1 MAARSIERCKICNLP
16 LTATGQCLSCDKVQD
31 LRSKNQVSVP
41 PAKKDDRQTAENK
54 PVEGQVLQLRKQKK
68 SLRRAFLFNQT
79 TAERREVSEAVTR
92 IGRDRSNSIP
102 LPDDPYVSRHHAW
115 ILQAKEG
122 FWIED
127 LGSTNTT
134 LLNGQPVKERSQ
146 IIAGDKL
153 TFGKTELI
161 FFAEK

>member
-1 MAARSIERCKICNLP
+1 
-16 LTATGQCLSCDKVQD
+16 LTAAGRCSDCDNAQD
-31 LRSKNQVSVP
+31 LKGKKPSAP
-41 PAKKDDRQTAENK
+41 EAKKDDSQTAEKK
-54 PVEGQVLQLRKQKK
+54 PVDGQLLQLRNQKK
-68 SLRRAFLFNQT
+68 SLRHAFLFNQT

-92 IGRDRSNSIP
+92 IGRDRSNSISF
-102 LPDDPYVSRHHAW
+102 PDDPYVSRHHAW
-115 ILQAKEG
+115 ILQAQGG

-134 LLNGQPVKERSQ
+134 LLNGEPVKERSQ

-153 TFGKTELI
+153 TFGKTELV